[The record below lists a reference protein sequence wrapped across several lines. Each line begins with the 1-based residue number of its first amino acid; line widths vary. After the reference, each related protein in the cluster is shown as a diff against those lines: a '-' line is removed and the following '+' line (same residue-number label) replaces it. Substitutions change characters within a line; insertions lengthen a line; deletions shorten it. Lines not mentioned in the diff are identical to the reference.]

1 MSLVL
6 KRKAVKKK
14 FSIIVA
20 GPTAVG
26 KTAAAIS
33 LAQWLKT
40 EIISADSRQC
50 FKELNIGVAR
60 PSADELQTVP
70 HHFIASHSI
79 LQDLNA
85 ADFARFALGCLN
97 RLFSDHTTAVIVGGT
112 GLYIKALTEGL
123 DEVPAI
129 NPAVRMA
136 IIQQYEANGLEW
148 LQLAVKEQ
156 DPLYYATGEIL
167 NPQRLM
173 RALEIMQA
181 TGRSIRSFQTGK
193 TTERPF
199 ESIKIGLELPREELI
214 VRINN
219 RVDLMIQDGLLEEVK
234 KVADLVRSVGKSEN
248 SIPALQTVGYSE
260 LFAFLNGQISYQA
273 AIEQIKTHTR
283 QYAKRQMTWFKKDPD
298 FRWFHPQ
305 DLQGIRSFL
314 EHQIS

>member
-1 MSLVL
+1 M
-6 KRKAVKKK
+6 KKK
-14 FSIIVA
+14 FSIIIA

-50 FKELNIGVAR
+50 FKELTIGVAR
-60 PSADELQTVP
+60 PSADELQAVP

-79 LQDLNA
+79 LQDLSA
-85 ADFARFALGCLN
+85 ASFATFALGCLN
-97 RLFSDHTTAVIVGGT
+97 RLFIDHTTAVIVGGT

-129 NPAVRMA
+129 NPAIRTA
-136 IIQQYEANGLEW
+136 IIHQFEANGLEW
-148 LQLAVKEQ
+148 LQSAVKEQ

-173 RALEIMQA
+173 RALEVVQS

-193 TTERPF
+193 TAERPF
-199 ESIKIGLELPREELI
+199 ESIKIGLELPREELV

-234 KVADLVRSVGKSEN
+234 EVADLVRSVGKSEN

-260 LFAFLNGQISYQA
+260 LFAFLNGQISFQT

-298 FRWFHPQ
+298 FKWFHPQ
-305 DLQGIRSFL
+305 DQQGIRSFIQQ
-314 EHQIS
+314 QIS